1 MKKLNIKKISIYLS
15 FLIISMLVFTACSK
29 KDNADGPTIAVS
41 WSTDEVDKD
50 SKDKVDI
57 DTQMYAD
64 ALRKAGAKVVFL
76 NEMKSLDQAKEEIK
90 DVQGVVITGGD
101 DLNPALYNEEPIP
114 TLEEINPR
122 RDDSDVFL
130 LKALLEEDK
139 PTLATCRGMQL
150 TIVLSGGTLYQ
161 DIMVQHPTDII
172 HRDPN
177 KKVFVKHEI
186 NVFPDNILAEGF
198 GKTGNVEVNSWHHQA
213 VKDLG
218 KNLEVLA
225 EAPDGTIEAIRRTD
239 KKYFLGLQFHPEAMI
254 MEDNNEDALNLYK
267 TFIAKAQELSKE
279 AK

>member
-15 FLIISMLVFTACSK
+15 FLLVSMLVFTACSK

-41 WSTDEVDKD
+41 WSTDEVDRD

-150 TIVLSGGTLYQ
+150 TNVLSGGTLYQ

-172 HRDPN
+172 HRDPE

-198 GKTGNVEVNSWHHQA
+198 GKAGNVEVNSWHHQA

-254 MEDNNEDALNLYK
+254 MEDNNKDALNLYK

-279 AK
+279 TK